1 MHVRISSPTLSCRFL
16 DNSMSA
22 AAHSAGSSKPTST
35 TSSVKLEQDGDS
47 MALEVELLL
56 GFRASKDMKF
66 TSGIRVGARRN
77 ANRQTGGG
85 AAHRLRVQ
93 QTPRA
98 APAILETAQSEPI
111 MQLVSQ
117 ARQKLRNMAMKMM
130 AMTPVTTATIANCTS
145 QRESSEKRSRLPGRK
160 LSRLE
165 VGVRTIAGKG
175 GMGA

>member
-1 MHVRISSPTLSCRFL
+1 
-16 DNSMSA
+16 MSA

-56 GFRASKDMKF
+56 WFRASEDMKF

-77 ANRQTGGG
+77 ANGQTGGG
-85 AAHRLRVQ
+85 GGSQIAGTTDPKGGASH
-93 QTPRA
+93 
-98 APAILETAQSEPI
+98 LETAQSEPNT
-111 MQLVSQ
+111 QLVSQ
-117 ARQKLRNMAMKMM
+117 VRQKLRNMAMKMM

-160 LSRLE
+160 FSRLE